1 MRLVCNGYYPEI
13 HVVHPRRLEI
23 LFSLCAQIQ
32 PDWIS
37 ALCILRP
44 IKREGQNPTTNHDT
58 IWETY
63 VNVKICKYFLA
74 KIPIFEIKN
83 EMFIINK

>member
-23 LFSLCAQIQ
+23 LFSLCAQVQ

-44 IKREGQNPTTNHDT
+44 IKREGADV
-58 IWETY
+58 IFVRFVREILI
-63 VNVKICKYFLA
+63 VKDEFGPSFRAAFYA
-74 KIPIFEIKN
+74 
-83 EMFIINK
+83 